1 MTTYGFPKFA
11 DFAKEYQGKK
21 LENNNYFGFDF
32 HTDPSERGFYH
43 IHCRTFLLR
52 NEDEVWLYDFGKH
65 VIMVAKMN
73 SVTGVTS
80 CKSNYWDVNCQL
92 YLKDY

>member
-1 MTTYGFPKFA
+1 MTSYGFPKFA
-11 DFAKEYQGKK
+11 DFAEEYQGKK
-21 LENNNYFGFDF
+21 LENNNYFGFNLRADSIGQG
-32 HTDPSERGFYH
+32 HYH

-65 VIMVAKMN
+65 VITIAKIGN
-73 SVTGVTS
+73 VLDITS
-80 CKSNYWDVNCQL
+80 CKSNYWDVNEQL

>member
-1 MTTYGFPKFA
+1 MVYTKFA
-11 DFAKEYQGKK
+11 DFAEEYQGKK

-32 HTDPSERGFYH
+32 HTDLSERGFYH

-52 NEDEVWLYDFGKH
+52 NEDEAWLYDFGKH
-65 VIMVAKMN
+65 VITIAKIGN
-73 SVTGVTS
+73 VYGVTS

>member
-1 MTTYGFPKFA
+1 MVYTKFA
-11 DFAKEYQGKK
+11 DFAEEYQGKK

-32 HTDPSERGFYH
+32 CPDSAKQEYYHYH

-52 NEDEVWLYDFGKH
+52 NKDEVWLYDFGKH
-65 VIMVAKMN
+65 IITIAKISN
-73 SVTGVTS
+73 VLGVTS
-80 CKSNYWDVNCQL
+80 CKPNYWDVNCQL